1 MVTLRSVKGPPPAR
15 HRARA
20 IPSRPIVGT
29 NTTYLSN
36 AVNDFF
42 GCNLKTLIN
51 WCRVQHAKEMLA
63 LRTCRLKDIP
73 FASGFSSKSTF
84 YVAFKL
90 CEGMTPNQYAA
101 SRRTIPS
108 DE

>member
-1 MVTLRSVKGPPPAR
+1 MRRKSVSGPP
-15 HRARA
+15 HR
-20 IPSRPIVGT
+20 PYQPLPPVVGT

-108 DE
+108 DEQ